1 VHGLLAPDSRL
12 MLLLIFFEGA
22 DDEAGALACEVVREI
37 DSLWVFLDE
46 AGV

>member
-1 VHGLLAPDSRL
+1 
-12 MLLLIFFEGA
+12 
-22 DDEAGALACEVVREI
+22 VREI